1 MNKERAKLHGR
12 VHVFGNDINTDYI
25 IAGKYKF
32 KTNDMRELARH
43 AFEDIDPEFI
53 ARVQPGDIVVAGNNF
68 GCGSSREQAPL
79 VLLHAGISAVVA
91 ASFARIFF
99 RNAINTG
106 LPVLQCP
113 VEGLQNGDQ
122 LSVDLATGEIMAGD
136 GRKWQAN
143 PLPPVMLQILQNGG
157 LVPHIKKHGGFGFVG
172 GAAD

>member
-68 GCGSSREQAPL
+68 GCGSSREQAPF
-79 VLLHAGISAVVA
+79 VV
-91 ASFARIFF
+91 
-99 RNAINTG
+99 
-106 LPVLQCP
+106 
-113 VEGLQNGDQ
+113 
-122 LSVDLATGEIMAGD
+122 
-136 GRKWQAN
+136 
-143 PLPPVMLQILQNGG
+143 
-157 LVPHIKKHGGFGFVG
+157 
-172 GAAD
+172 